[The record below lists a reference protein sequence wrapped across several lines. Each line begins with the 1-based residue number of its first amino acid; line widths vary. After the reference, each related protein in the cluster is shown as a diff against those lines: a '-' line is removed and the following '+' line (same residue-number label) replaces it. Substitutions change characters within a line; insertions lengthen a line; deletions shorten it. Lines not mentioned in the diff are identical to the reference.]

1 MGYKIAFDIPQA
13 VSFAEPRT
21 APAGDFWLSQGKSD
35 STHFAFNAETREQV
49 DAFYVAGL
57 LAGRL
62 GIRPQYHQPYYA
74 AFIID
79 LDGNNIEAV
88 CHKE

>member
-1 MGYKIAFDIPQA
+1 LDAVCFA
-13 VSFAEPRT
+13 VSGIP
-21 APAGDFWLSQGKSD
+21 
-35 STHFAFNAETREQV
+35 
-49 DAFYVAGL
+49 VAGL
-57 LAGRL
+57 LAGGQDNGRP

-79 LDGNNIEAV
+79 PDGNNIEAV